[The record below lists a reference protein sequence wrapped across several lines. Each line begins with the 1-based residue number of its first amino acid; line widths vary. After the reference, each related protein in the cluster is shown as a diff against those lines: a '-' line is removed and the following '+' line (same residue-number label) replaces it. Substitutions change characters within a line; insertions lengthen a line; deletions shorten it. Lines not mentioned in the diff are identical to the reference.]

1 MGQNYQPDF
10 DKLIQGQS
18 TMASDAEI
26 MAEIRKVMIADTV
39 VHPESVRPR
48 KRQPKP
54 TVTATP
60 QSPSPVKTG
69 GRRLALRRLTGYQPR
84 WSHNLLILALAALLY
99 SPMAVVTV
107 VTLLLAAL
115 ALLFW
120 SVGPGRLATFGRA
133 CFGHY
138 HRLLPVQA
146 DQVTDWANRVSDRM
160 QALSNRLPAGLTQ
173 GLYLPSFSRQPMAE
187 LDLVEPFDRLLARR
201 RGERQATAE

>member
-1 MGQNYQPDF
+1 MGQSYQPDF

-18 TMASDAEI
+18 TMASEAEI

-39 VHPESVRPR
+39 VHPEIVSAR

-54 TVTATP
+54 TAPASPQNPTAP
-60 QSPSPVKTG
+60 KTG
-69 GRRLALRRLTGYQPR
+69 MGRLTGYQPR
-84 WSHNLLILALAALLY
+84 WSHNLLILTLAALLY
-99 SPMAVVTV
+99 SPMAVVAV

-120 SVGPGRLATFGRA
+120 SVGPDRLATFGRA
-133 CFGHY
+133 CFDRY

-146 DQVTDWANRVSDRM
+146 DRLMGWANRVSGRM

-173 GLYLPSFSRQPMAE
+173 GLYLSSFSRQPMAE

-201 RGERQATAE
+201 RDERQATAE